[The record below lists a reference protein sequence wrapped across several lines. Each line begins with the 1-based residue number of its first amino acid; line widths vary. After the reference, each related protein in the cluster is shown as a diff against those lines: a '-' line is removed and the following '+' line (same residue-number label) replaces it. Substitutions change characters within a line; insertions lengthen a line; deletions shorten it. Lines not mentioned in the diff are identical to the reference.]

1 MASSGLTGKSIR
13 TSTRTPVHP
22 GRKRLGLA
30 VAMVMFGSFMPW
42 VSTAL
47 GNLSGAR
54 GPGLWTFY
62 AAMLG
67 LAGALLPL
75 RRLGALQAAIMAAV
89 AVALPVW
96 QLVRVFNAVGMGGW
110 MPGPGMVL
118 VLGGGVLAGVAALQL
133 YRQP

>member
-1 MASSGLTGKSIR
+1 MALSGLTGRSAR
-13 TSTRTPVHP
+13 TRTPVHP

-75 RRLGALQAAIMAAV
+75 RRLGAVQAAILAVV
-89 AVALPVW
+89 AVVLPVW
-96 QLVRVFNAVGMGGW
+96 QVARILSIVGFGGW

-118 VLGGGVLAGVAALQL
+118 VLGGGVLAGVASVQL
-133 YRQP
+133 YRRA